1 MLAVAWVLGLFG
13 LLAMLL
19 ALSRLLIGQRLAA
32 WGHAALA
39 ATLLAM
45 GVTTALVAADL
56 GSYQPRAG
64 ERPVADVYFEQVA
77 TRRYRV
83 TLTRLPGGR
92 MQVFELAGDAW
103 RIDARTIDFGGWAQ
117 AMGGRPGYRLD
128 RLVAVERVAG
138 SEEWAPTTGFAL
150 DARDGLDLWEWSRR
164 TGRWHELLTAGHA
177 RSDELP
183 MAGPSRFELWIVGER
198 IDVRPEQ
205 AVAEAAE
212 PAEP

>member
-13 LLAMLL
+13 LLAALL
-19 ALSRLLIGQRLAA
+19 ALSRFLIGHRMAA
-32 WGHAALA
+32 WAHAALA
-39 ATLLAM
+39 TALLVTGATT
-45 GVTTALVAADL
+45 GLVAADL
-56 GSYQPRAG
+56 GSYQPRDS
-64 ERPVADVYFEQVA
+64 ERPVADLYFEQVA

-103 RIDARTIDFGGWAQ
+103 RIDARTIDFGGWAR
-117 AMGGRPGYRLD
+117 AVGGRPGYRLD

-138 SEEWAPTTGFAL
+138 SEEWAPTSGFAL

-164 TGRWHELLTAGHA
+164 TGRWHELLASGHA
-177 RSDELP
+177 RSEELP
-183 MAGPSRFELWIVGER
+183 LSAQSRFELWIVGER
-198 IDVRPEQ
+198 IDVRQEK

-212 PAEP
+212 PGAP